1 MLGMVM
7 CREATRLM
15 SKRLDTRLRLSE
27 KLSLKFHTS
36 MCSACRR
43 CDRQFELLHRAGER
57 RAEAAAESPED
68 EADA

>member
-7 CREATRLM
+7 CKEATRLM

-27 KLSLKFHTS
+27 RLSLRFHTS

-43 CDRQFELLHRAGER
+43 CDRQFELLHRAGR
-57 RAEAAAESPED
+57 HRAETVAVPED
-68 EADA
+68 EADR

>member
-7 CREATRLM
+7 CKEATRLM

-27 KLSLKFHTS
+27 RLSLRFHTS

-43 CDRQFELLHRAGER
+43 CDRQFELLHRAGGY
-57 RAEAAAESPED
+57 RAEAVAAPPED
-68 EADA
+68 EADR